1 MERLVCRGLTETVN
15 LAAPASKQSQPTR
28 GPQMS
33 WSFAG
38 VYFLQG
44 TSLCGAS
51 ALRKPVIHQ
60 VYTMIGPTVT
70 DVHGLCD
77 RLLQSAPHFKS
88 DPASLDDS
96 STLGADGHPV

>member
-1 MERLVCRGLTETVN
+1 MERLVCRDLTETVN
-15 LAAPASKQSQPTR
+15 LRRPRLSKHDP
-28 GPQMS
+28 PVDHE